1 MAEAQPAGTAERAGG
16 RRLVSGILWN
26 GLGRGLPL
34 LLALVI
40 TPFLVGALGVER
52 WGLFTLALAL
62 IGIFGVFDLGLGM
75 ALTRG
80 VSEKLGT
87 GAVEEARAMIGATL
101 LALLGVSSIMAV
113 ALFLVMPWLV
123 GEFLNVPEGLRQE
136 AITAFQLLAAG
147 APLVVLNAALWGVL
161 SAWQRFRLAN
171 LVNIP
176 LNTFYYLGPLLV
188 LLVWNSLIGVML
200 AVILVRL
207 FSGIAYAIIAHRD
220 VPGLGLREARF
231 ALMRPLLRQGLWM
244 SLSGALTQ
252 LLLYADRFI
261 IGAMLTLSAVAF
273 YATPLDLIMR
283 LWILPV
289 AVAQTML
296 PAIASSYR
304 DLPQDTALLV
314 KRGALI
320 VMALCLPASLILI
333 PGAELFLRLWLG
345 EAFAA
350 GGGQVLRIL
359 AFGIFFSCLA
369 FIPGVLLEA
378 IGRPDVTAKFSLVL
392 AAIFLP
398 LSAALLPWIGIE
410 GAALAWAARCVVDC
424 LGRCWAAA
432 RLYPAVR
439 GTIRDLLWPII
450 PAALGLA
457 ALVPMGGWLWPALLA
472 ALVFGL
478 VFAAGWS
485 IAAPQDK
492 VSALALIRGKGRRS
506 A

>member
-1 MAEAQPAGTAERAGG
+1 MAEAQISTSAERAGG

-40 TPFLVGALGVER
+40 TPFLVGALGIER

-62 IGIFGVFDLGLGM
+62 IGIFGIFDLGLGM

-101 LALLGVSSIMAV
+101 FALLGVSAWMAV
-113 ALFLVMPWLV
+113 ALFLFVPFLV
-123 GEFLNVPEGLRQE
+123 GRFLNVPDALQQE
-136 AITAFQLLAAG
+136 AVIAFQVLAAG

-161 SAWQRFRLAN
+161 AAWQRFRLAN

-188 LLVWNSLIGVML
+188 LFVWDSLIGVML
-200 AVILVRL
+200 AVLLVRL
-207 FSGIAYAIIAHRD
+207 LSGSAYAIIAHRD
-220 VPGLGLREARF
+220 VPGLGLRDARF
-231 ALMRPLLRQGLWM
+231 ALLRPLLRQGFWM
-244 SLSGALTQ
+244 SSSGALTQ

-273 YATPLDLIMR
+273 YATPLDLIIR
-283 LWILPV
+283 LWIIPV
-289 AVAQTML
+289 AVVQTLL
-296 PAIASSYR
+296 PAIASSFR
-304 DLPQDTALLV
+304 DLPESTALLI

-320 VMALCLPASLILI
+320 VTLLALPASLVLI

-345 EAFAA
+345 ETFAT
-350 GGGQVLRIL
+350 GGGKVLRIL
-359 AFGIFFSCLA
+359 AFGIFFSCLS

-378 IGRPDVTAKFSLVL
+378 IGRPDVTAKFSLLLGV
-392 AAIFLP
+392 IFLP
-398 LSAALLPWIGIE
+398 LSIVLLLWIGIE
-410 GAALAWAARCVVDC
+410 GAALAWAARCLVDC
-424 LGRCWAAA
+424 LGRCWLAA

-439 GTIRDLLWPII
+439 DTMRELLWPIA
-450 PAALGLA
+450 PATLGLA
-457 ALVPMGGWLWPALLA
+457 VLVPLGGVAWPAILA
-472 ALVFGL
+472 LAIFGL

-492 VSALALIRGKGRRS
+492 AHALGMIRRIGRRS

>member
-1 MAEAQPAGTAERAGG
+1 MAEAQPAGAAERAGG
-16 RRLVSGILWN
+16 RRLVSGIFWN

-40 TPFLVGALGVER
+40 TPFLVSALGVER

-87 GAVEEARAMIGATL
+87 GAADEARAMIGATL

-113 ALFLVMPWLV
+113 ALFLAMPWLV
-123 GEFLNVPEGLRQE
+123 GEFLNVPEDLRQE

-261 IGAMLTLSAVAF
+261 IGAMLTLPAVAF

-289 AVAQTML
+289 AVAQTLL

-304 DLPQDTALLV
+304 DLPQDTALLL

-345 EAFAA
+345 EAFAT

-378 IGRPDVTAKFSLVL
+378 IGRPDVTAKLSLAL

-398 LSAALLPWIGIE
+398 LSAALLPWLGIE

-457 ALVPMGGWLWPALLA
+457 ALVPIGGWLWPVLLA

>member
-1 MAEAQPAGTAERAGG
+1 MAEAPASEAAERAGG
-16 RRLVSGILWN
+16 RRLVSGIIWN

-40 TPFLVGALGVER
+40 TPFLVSQLGVER

-101 LALLGVSSIMAV
+101 LALLGVSSFMAV
-113 ALFLVMPWLV
+113 ALFLAVPWLV
-123 GEFLNVPEGLRQE
+123 GRFLNVPDMLEVE
-136 AITAFQLLAAG
+136 AITAFQILAAG

-188 LLVWNSLIGVML
+188 LFVWNSLIVVML
-200 AVILVRL
+200 AVLAVRL
-207 FSGIAYAIIAHRD
+207 LSGIAYALIAHRD
-220 VPGLGLREARF
+220 VPGLGLGETRF
-231 ALMRPLLRQGLWM
+231 SLLRPLLRQGIWM
-244 SLSGALTQ
+244 SFSGALTQ
-252 LLLYADRFI
+252 VLLYADRFI
-261 IGAMLTLSAVAF
+261 IGAVLTLSSVAF
-273 YATPLDLIMR
+273 YATPLDLIIR
-283 LWILPV
+283 LWIIPV
-289 AVAQTML
+289 AVTQTLL
-296 PAIASSYR
+296 PAIASSFR
-304 DLPQDTALLV
+304 ELPQHTARLIQ
-314 KRGALI
+314 RGGLI
-320 VMALCLPASLILI
+320 VMALCLPASLVLI

-345 EAFAA
+345 EAFAT
-350 GGGQVLRIL
+350 GGGTVLRIL
-359 AFGIFFSCLA
+359 GFGIFFSCLS

-378 IGRPDVTAKFSLVL
+378 IGRPDVTAKFSLLL

-398 LSAALLPWIGIE
+398 LSAALLPWLGIE
-410 GAALAWAARCVVDC
+410 GAALAWAVRCVVDC

-432 RLYPAVR
+432 RLYPEVR
-439 GTIRDLLWPII
+439 GTMRDLLKPVI
-450 PAALGLA
+450 PAALGLSV
-457 ALVPMGGWLWPALLA
+457 LVPLPGLLWPALLA
-472 ALVFGL
+472 LAVFGL

-485 IAAPQDK
+485 IAASQDK
-492 VSALALIRGKGRRS
+492 ASALALIRGKGSRS